1 MTQRDGTYTGQYLPK
16 VSGLHYVSFDAYR
29 RNPNVPLQV
38 SSAQLYLHALPIDQ
52 RKFTK
57 FDLMIATFSFEL

>member
-1 MTQRDGTYTGQYLPK
+1 MWFKDPDMTPKDGTYTGQYLPK
-16 VSGLHYVSFDAYR
+16 GSGLHYVSIDAYR

-52 RKFTK
+52 SKFTK
-57 FDLMIATFSFEL
+57 LGIE